1 MKRQI
6 VERSA
11 DDMLNAFN
19 FKLHQ
24 LKSQQAEV
32 ETATEVEA
40 SDGKFDYD
48 DYLQETAREIATKQ
62 VRDSDGFWTD
72 YTLYEMLDG
81 GYGCIFGDKDVY
93 TPETSYWDETFDS
106 REEAINWFDNYT
118 GFDDEEDF

>member
-24 LKSQQAEV
+24 LKSQQSEV

-40 SDGKFDYD
+40 SDD
-48 DYLQETAREIATKQ
+48 DYLEPTAREIATKQ

-81 GYGCIFGDKDVY
+81 GYGCVFGDKDIY

-106 REEAINWFDNYT
+106 YEEAINWFDNYT